1 MKDIKA
7 IIQPFMLDKVV
18 AALKAIEN
26 MPGIT
31 VSEVCGFGRTRAR
44 SADEAVSDD
53 AVQYAKKKSKL
64 EVVVPDDLAERVVAV
79 IQQSAHTGKL
89 GDGKIFVYTVDE
101 VVRIRNGNRG
111 QMAI

>member
-1 MKDIKA
+1 MKEIKA
-7 IIQPFMLDKVV
+7 VIQPFMLDKVV

-26 MPGIT
+26 LPGIT
-31 VSEVCGFGRTRAR
+31 VSEVRGFGRARAR

-53 AVQYAKKKSKL
+53 AVQYAKKSKL
-64 EVVVPDDLAERVVAV
+64 EVVVPDDLAERVVAI
-79 IQQSAHTGKL
+79 IQQSAHTGKI

-101 VVRIRNGNRG
+101 VVRIRTGDRG

>member
-1 MKDIKA
+1 MKEIKA

-26 MPGIT
+26 LPGIT
-31 VSEVCGFGRTRAR
+31 VSDVRGFGRTRAR

-53 AVQYAKKKSKL
+53 AVQYAKKSKL
-64 EVVVPDDLAERVVAV
+64 EVVVPDDLAERVVAI

-101 VVRIRNGNRG
+101 VVRIRTGDRG